1 MPLEELL
8 TGVFVYLAAA
18 VVAAPL
24 FARLGL
30 GSVLGYLAAG
40 MVLGPSVLGL
50 TGEVTGVMSV
60 AEFGVIVMLFLVGL
74 ELQPEKFWELHKSI
88 LGLGILQVVLTAA
101 AIGGAALLFGVG
113 WQAALVA
120 GLTLAMSS
128 TAIVLQS
135 LNERGL
141 MKTSAGRA
149 TFGVL
154 LFQDVAVIPIFALL
168 PLLAMQPAPTEEAT
182 ALASLP
188 GWAQTIAVLGAVALI
203 VLAGR
208 YLMQPLFRW
217 VAGTHVREIFVA
229 FALVI
234 VVGITLLMDLVG
246 MSAALGA
253 FLGGVVLADS
263 DYRHELEMD
272 LEPFKGLL
280 LAVFFIAVG
289 SGIDFTLLRTMPG
302 VLLGTVLGFMAV
314 KLAVLWLL
322 AAVYKMQRADASRF
336 SFSLAQ
342 GGEFAFVLVA
352 FALGLG
358 LLAPDDAGLL
368 VAAVAIS
375 MAFAPLLM
383 LADDK
388 LLQPRLA
395 PRSGNR
401 APDAIDERGA
411 EVIIAGHGR
420 FGMTIVRLLQANR
433 RRTVVLD
440 HDAEQIDALRK
451 FGFRVY
457 YGDAARL
464 DLLEA
469 AGAKEAKVF
478 VLAIDDRDRALEI
491 AESVLRHFPHLR
503 VFARAFDR
511 VHAYQL
517 LNLGVPNVYREV
529 FGSSVDVGR
538 DVLSALGARPQE
550 AQRVASLFKAHDERL
565 VRESAPHALDQRKLI
580 DITRRARAEIANVL
594 AQDAGDAEGEA
605 GRVKEAAG
613 TKTEGLPAANDGGP
627 GGA

>member
-8 TGVFVYLAAA
+8 TGTFVYLAAA
-18 VVAAPL
+18 VIAAPL
-24 FARLGL
+24 FARFGL
-30 GSVLGYLAAG
+30 GSVLGYLVAG

-50 TGEVTGVMSV
+50 TGEAPDVMSF

-74 ELQPEKFWELHKSI
+74 ELQPEKMWELHKPI
-88 LGLGILQVVLTAA
+88 LGLGILQVVATAA
-101 AIGGAALLFGVG
+101 AIGGAALLLGVA
-113 WQAALVA
+113 WQAALVV
-120 GLTLAMSS
+120 GLALAMSS
-128 TAIVLQS
+128 TAIVIQS
-135 LNERGL
+135 LHERGL
-141 MKTSAGRA
+141 MRTSAGRA
-149 TFGVL
+149 TFAVL
-154 LFQDVAVIPIFALL
+154 LFQDVSVIPMFALL
-168 PLLAMQPAPTEEAT
+168 PLVAMQAVPTEEAT

-188 GWAQTIAVLGAVALI
+188 GWVQTIAVLGAVALI

-217 VAGTHVREIFVA
+217 VAGTHTREIFVA

-234 VVGITLLMDLVG
+234 VVGITLLMDFVG
-246 MSAALGA
+246 LSAALGA

-280 LAVFFIAVG
+280 LAVFFISVG
-289 SGIDFTLLRTMPG
+289 SSIDFELLVTMPG
-302 VLLGTVLGFMAV
+302 VLLGAVLGFMAI

-322 AAVYKMQRADASRF
+322 AAAYKMQRADASRF

-358 LLAPDDAGLL
+358 LLGTDEAGVL

-375 MAFAPLLM
+375 MALAPVLM
-383 LADDK
+383 LVDDK

-395 PRSGNR
+395 PQSAER
-401 APDAIDERGA
+401 APDTIGERDA

-420 FGMTIVRLLQANR
+420 FGMTIVRLLQANGR
-433 RRTVVLD
+433 RSVVLD
-440 HDAEQIDALRK
+440 HDAEQIEALRK
-451 FGFRVY
+451 FGYRVY
-457 YGDAARL
+457 YGDASRL

-469 AGAKEAKVF
+469 AGAKTAKVF
-478 VLAIDDRDRALEI
+478 VIAIDDRERAVAI
-491 AESVLRHFPHLR
+491 AETVLREFPHLR
-503 VFARAFDR
+503 VVARAWDR

-517 LNLGVPNVYREV
+517 LNLGVHSVYREV

-538 DVLSALGARPQE
+538 DVLTALGVRPPE
-550 AQRVASLFKAHDERL
+550 AQRVAALFKAHDEQL

-594 AQDAGDAEGEA
+594 AQDVGDAKRDVAREASTPSDGADGE
-605 GRVKEAAG
+605 
-613 TKTEGLPAANDGGP
+613 P
-627 GGA
+627 GQRAPDAKP